1 MLDAAK
7 IDELAKLTPE
17 ELVKA
22 LGPDLDTYVRMLKK
36 IEAAARS
43 RDSLLTFMRYIMPD
57 PNDVEDSDKS
67 RYEVHRLHEVLGEA
81 LEKVQK
87 GEILRLAI
95 SMPPQMGKQ
104 CSHDT
109 PVLTTEGWKLHGDL
123 RVGDRVF
130 GSDGNPTEVIAVSD
144 ESLGDME
151 VEFADGER
159 IHCHARHEWAVFDR
173 ALGGA
178 PLRVLETQEIMESG
192 VRIGAAQGRG
202 GRARFSVDWIPLRGE
217 FKNLPVDPYTLG
229 AWLGDGSVGKAA
241 ITHHCDDSGVVER
254 IGKLY
259 RKSAAWTHKD
269 TGAVTTSF
277 SGEESGLS
285 TALKKSGVYYSKG
298 IPDAYLT
305 ASVEQR
311 MALLAGLMD
320 TDGCIHRPSR
330 RASYVSANARLAD
343 DVAVLVRSL
352 GMRATVVADEPR
364 ISSSGIVGKQVIY
377 TVSFSPSIPI
387 PCELPRKRISG
398 FKVQYRRRG
407 IVAVRRVAP
416 KLGRCIQVAAD
427 DGIYLV
433 GRGLVPT
440 HNSAICTR
448 GFPAWYM
455 GKTPWRNVIV
465 GTYNQTFAGDF
476 GEDVR
481 AIMIGQRYEDVFK
494 TRLRTGSKS
503 KEQLVTEEGGKISF
517 IGRDGSGTGKS
528 ADLFIID
535 DPYKNKADADSL
547 ATRDE
552 VWGFFTRV
560 MNTRMLNT
568 GAVIIIHCMTG
579 DTPVMLADGSEK
591 PLRNIKVGDEVA
603 TFNDGRLEVATVKN
617 MASQGVDSIYAIRTA
632 SGRTVRA
639 NARHPFLI
647 WEGGQWKWIK
657 TSDLRPGHEMCRVN
671 GESGKAKPARKRG
684 ATSPWCVVDIADRT
698 TAKRG
703 GLMESALRRMSRRT
717 RAASDT
723 SSIGTAS
730 LLRSTTAWLRSKA
743 ICALFAESRLATT
756 CGPIGAG
763 SCAST
768 IATKPA
774 RFEPFSATTATF
786 SSATQRLL
794 KWLLRRPNTSDFM
807 RDRIVEIA
815 PAGVE
820 EVFDIQV
827 DDTENFI
834 ANGLVS
840 HNTRWHEDDLIGR
853 LTDPTNPHYNADV
866 AKHWTYIN
874 IPEIMDDERIASILG
889 KKVGD
894 ALWPER
900 RSLEM
905 LKVARLMDPV
915 GFSALHM
922 GQPTPPE
929 GAFYQIE
936 HLKGYEH
943 KQLPKNMRYYL
954 SGDLAVSTKYGADKT
969 AIGIWGVDESPEP
982 SLWLMPTLYWKKA
995 GADEWVDWM
1004 LDQCGSY
1011 GILTAYMEK
1020 GQIDTAIGPFLERRM
1035 MERARAGKGNFVHIE
1050 KFPVVGDKGKR
1061 SQSFRTLCAMGRVR
1075 FPTFAP
1081 WWPAAKEQM
1090 LKFTGTGNDKEDDF
1104 CDMCGIMGQGSAQ
1117 LISAGVKKENNVIEP
1132 KVGTLAWTRWAA
1144 DREKAR
1150 AVPGR
1155 IKRAW

>member
-36 IEAAARS
+36 IEAAARA

-95 SMPPQMGKQ
+95 SMPPQMGK
-104 CSHDT
+104 
-109 PVLTTEGWKLHGDL
+109 
-123 RVGDRVF
+123 
-130 GSDGNPTEVIAVSD
+130 
-144 ESLGDME
+144 
-151 VEFADGER
+151 
-159 IHCHARHEWAVFDR
+159 
-173 ALGGA
+173 
-178 PLRVLETQEIMESG
+178 
-192 VRIGAAQGRG
+192 
-202 GRARFSVDWIPLRGE
+202 
-217 FKNLPVDPYTLG
+217 
-229 AWLGDGSVGKAA
+229 
-241 ITHHCDDSGVVER
+241 
-254 IGKLY
+254 
-259 RKSAAWTHKD
+259 
-269 TGAVTTSF
+269 
-277 SGEESGLS
+277 
-285 TALKKSGVYYSKG
+285 
-298 IPDAYLT
+298 
-305 ASVEQR
+305 
-311 MALLAGLMD
+311 
-320 TDGCIHRPSR
+320 
-330 RASYVSANARLAD
+330 
-343 DVAVLVRSL
+343 
-352 GMRATVVADEPR
+352 
-364 ISSSGIVGKQVIY
+364 
-377 TVSFSPSIPI
+377 
-387 PCELPRKRISG
+387 
-398 FKVQYRRRG
+398 
-407 IVAVRRVAP
+407 
-416 KLGRCIQVAAD
+416 
-427 DGIYLV
+427 
-433 GRGLVPT
+433 
-440 HNSAICTR
+440 SAICTR

-481 AIMIGQRYEDVFK
+481 AIMIGQRYQDVFK

-568 GAVIIIHCMTG
+568 GAVIIIH
-579 DTPVMLADGSEK
+579 
-591 PLRNIKVGDEVA
+591 
-603 TFNDGRLEVATVKN
+603 
-617 MASQGVDSIYAIRTA
+617 
-632 SGRTVRA
+632 
-639 NARHPFLI
+639 
-647 WEGGQWKWIK
+647 
-657 TSDLRPGHEMCRVN
+657 
-671 GESGKAKPARKRG
+671 
-684 ATSPWCVVDIADRT
+684 
-698 TAKRG
+698 
-703 GLMESALRRMSRRT
+703 
-717 RAASDT
+717 
-723 SSIGTAS
+723 
-730 LLRSTTAWLRSKA
+730 
-743 ICALFAESRLATT
+743 
-756 CGPIGAG
+756 
-763 SCAST
+763 
-768 IATKPA
+768 
-774 RFEPFSATTATF
+774 
-786 SSATQRLL
+786 
-794 KWLLRRPNTSDFM
+794 
-807 RDRIVEIA
+807 
-815 PAGVE
+815 
-820 EVFDIQV
+820 
-827 DDTENFI
+827 
-834 ANGLVS
+834 
-840 HNTRWHEDDLIGR
+840 TRWHEDDLIGR

-874 IPEIMDDERIASILG
+874 IPEIMDDEKIASILG

-922 GQPTPPE
+922 GKPTPPE

-969 AIGIWGVDESPEP
+969 AIGIWGVDESAEP

-995 GADEWVDWM
+995 GADEWVEWM

-1020 GQIDTAIGPFLERRM
+1020 GQIDTAIGPFLDRRM
-1035 MERARAGKGNFVHIE
+1035 MERTRAGKGNFVHIE

-1104 CDMCGIMGQGSAQ
+1104 CDMCGIMGQASAQ

-1144 DREKAR
+1144 DREKSRVA
-1150 AVPGR
+1150 PGR